1 MDPGVK
7 TILVIDDES
16 TSRAIIGRML
26 ETLGF
31 QVTIA
36 PDGATG
42 LKVFRQRVPDL
53 VMVDLFMPE
62 IDGFKVLTAIRDHSP
77 ETPVIVISATDRIG
91 DVIRALRLGAWDFIT
106 KPVQDQVF
114 LENTVRRAFE
124 KASLTVENRLFRER
138 IQTIV
143 DTVPC
148 GIVVVDAA
156 DQTIVEMN
164 PMAAEMVGRPAADI
178 IGRPSSGFIYPDGP
192 QACLDDSADSTCV
205 TAEHILLKTDGT
217 RIPIHKTVTRTVI
230 DGRTCMIENFVDI
243 SEHKQA
249 QRELLERKKMQGV
262 IEMAGAVCHE
272 MNQPLQVVS
281 GLCELI
287 MMDAAENGPFT
298 ERLKTIRKQV
308 GEMGRITGKLMGITR
323 YRTKEHMED
332 RIIDID
338 QASGPDQ

>member
-1 MDPGVK
+1 MDPSGK
-7 TILVIDDES
+7 TILIIDDES
-16 TSRAIIGRML
+16 ISRAIIGRML

-42 LKVFRQRVPDL
+42 LDLYRQRIPDL

-62 IDGFKVLTAIRDHSP
+62 VDGFKVLTTIRDQTP

-114 LENTVRRAFE
+114 LEKTVLRAFE
-124 KASLTVENRLFRER
+124 KADLTVENRLFRER

-143 DTVPC
+143 DSVPC

-156 DQTIVEMN
+156 DQTIMEVN
-164 PMAAEMVGRPAADI
+164 PMAAQMVGLPVTDMVGRQ
-178 IGRPSSGFIYPDGP
+178 SSGFIYPEEP
-192 QACLDDSADSTCV
+192 SACLADNADSTCV
-205 TAEHILLKTDGT
+205 TSEDILLKTDGT
-217 RIPIHKTVTRTVI
+217 RIPIHKTVTRTVVG
-230 DGRTCMIENFVDI
+230 DRTCMIESFVDI
-243 SEHKQA
+243 SETKQA
-249 QRELLERKKMQGV
+249 QRELLERKKLQGV

-287 MMDAAENGPFT
+287 MMDAGDNGPFT
-298 ERLKTIRKQV
+298 ERLQTIRRQV

-323 YRTKEHMED
+323 YRTKEHLED

>member
-1 MDPGVK
+1 MDPSVR

-16 TSRAIIGRML
+16 ISRTVIGRML
-26 ETLGF
+26 ETMGF

-42 LKVFRQRVPDL
+42 LQFYRQLVPDL

-62 IDGFKVLTAIRDHSP
+62 IDGFKVLTTIRDQSP

-91 DVIRALRLGAWDFIT
+91 DVIQALRLGAWDFIT

-114 LENTVRRAFE
+114 LENTVRRVFE
-124 KASLTVENRLFRER
+124 KAALTVENRLFRER

-148 GIVVVDAA
+148 GIMVVDAV
-156 DQTIVEMN
+156 DQTIVEAN
-164 PMAAEMVGRPAADI
+164 PMAAAMIGLPAADM
-178 IGRPSSGFIYPDGP
+178 IGKKSSGFIYPEEP
-192 QACLDDSADSTCV
+192 QACLADNADSTCV
-205 TAEHILLKTDGT
+205 KSEHILLKTDGS
-217 RIPIHKTVTRTVI
+217 RIPIHKTVTRSII
-230 DGRTCMIENFVDI
+230 DGRTCMIESFVDM

-272 MNQPLQVVS
+272 MNQPLQVVA

-287 MMDAAENGPFT
+287 MMDAAEDGPFT
-298 ERLKTIRKQV
+298 DRLKTIRKQV

-323 YRTKEHMED
+323 YRTKEHLED